1 MKFAVSGLGYFG
13 SSIVLDRLR
22 FYWFFHKRRFAEA
35 LAYCSST
42 NLGISSFEHH
52 ALYRLCLFRSAAAVQ
67 PSMRNW
73 RSLVAAIVSLA
84 ACGRTEE
91 AAALLGNSRVRRCL
105 EQYRPMLADALV
117 PFAPDLAGGLLSDD
131 APLALQVAISLRL
144 GERARALDLLKA
156 AMVSGNVSPE
166 LHLYS
171 SNAESLSP
179 AAQLANMNTFL
190 AAHGVSPLALCYQ
203 DQALGAMN
211 LKSDGAMPPVHGPLV
226 SILMTA
232 FRSAERIASAIDSLL
247 GQTYQNLEVI
257 VIDDASDDATEAV
270 VKAIAARDD
279 RIRYIQLPVN
289 VGTYVAKSIGLR
301 QARGEFVSCHDSD
314 DWAHP
319 QKISFQMQPLL
330 EDASVVF
337 TTSNWVRV
345 QDDGTFYAR
354 PVHPLMRINPASP
367 LFRKSVVLEQAGVW
381 DWVRTGADSEFLAR
395 LKLVFGRRGMRRI
408 QKPLTF
414 GAHRPDSLM
423 TAAGTG
429 YNQHGVSPTRLDY
442 WEAWGHWHIE
452 VLRRGGPPKMPIDML
467 SERLF
472 EAPDAIRV
480 SRSAIAQCLAEV
492 G

>member
-1 MKFAVSGLGYFG
+1 M
-13 SSIVLDRLR
+13 LDRLR
-22 FYWFFHKRRFAEA
+22 FYWFFDKQRFAEA
-35 LAYCSST
+35 LACCSRGRC
-42 NLGISSFEHH
+42 GISAFEHH
-52 ALYRLCLFRSAAAVQ
+52 ALYRLSLFRSAAAVQ

-73 RSLVAAIVSLA
+73 RSLVAAVVSLA
-84 ACGRTEE
+84 ACGRTNE
-91 AAALLGNSRVRRCL
+91 ASALLGSVHVQQCL
-105 EQYRPMLADALV
+105 NPHRAMLAGALV
-117 PFAPDLAGGLLSDD
+117 PFAPNLAGGLLSED
-131 APLALQVAISLRL
+131 APLTLQVAISLRL

-156 AMVSGNVSPE
+156 AMVSESTSPE
-166 LHLYS
+166 LHLYAN
-171 SNAESLSP
+171 NAESLLP
-179 AAQLANMNTFL
+179 AAQLANMNAFL
-190 AAHGVSPLALCYQ
+190 AAHGVSPLALCNQ
-203 DQALGAMN
+203 DQAPGAMN
-211 LKSDGAMPPVHGPLV
+211 LKPDGSMPPVHGPLV

-247 GQTYQNLEVI
+247 GQTYQDIELI

-270 VKAIAARDD
+270 VKAIAARDN
-279 RIRYIQLPVN
+279 RVRYIRLPVN

-301 QARGEFVSCHDSD
+301 QAQGEFVSCHDSD

-319 QKISFQMQPLL
+319 QKIAFQMQPLL
-330 EDASVVF
+330 ADASVVF
-337 TTSNWVRV
+337 TTSNWVRI
-345 QDDGTFYAR
+345 QDDGVFYAR
-354 PVHPLMRINPASP
+354 PVHPLLRINPASP
-367 LFRKSVVLEQAGVW
+367 LFRKSVVLERAGAW

-414 GAHRPDSLM
+414 GAHRLDSLM

-452 VLRRGGPPKMPIDML
+452 ALRRGGPPKMPMDML

-480 SRSAIAQCLAEV
+480 SRSSIAQCLAEV

>member
-1 MKFAVSGLGYFG
+1 MLGLF
-13 SSIVLDRLR
+13 R
-22 FYWFFHKRRFAEA
+22 FYWHFDKHRYAEA
-35 LAYCSST
+35 LAC
-42 NLGISSFEHH
+42 LGRKPLGRNPFEHQ
-52 ALYRLCLFRSAAAVQ
+52 ALYRLGLYRSAAEIT
-67 PSMRNW
+67 PSRHHW
-73 RSLVAAIVSLA
+73 RGLVAAVVSLA
-84 ACGRTEE
+84 ACGRIGD
-91 AAALLGNSRVRRCL
+91 AACLLGESKSLQSL
-105 EQYRPMLADALV
+105 EPHRATLADALV
-117 PFAPDLAGGLLSDD
+117 QFAPDLARGLLPDN
-131 APLALQVAISLRL
+131 APLTLKVAISLRL
-144 GERARALDLLKA
+144 GERALALDLLKA
-156 AMVSGNVSPE
+156 ALVRGNASPE

-171 SNAESLSP
+171 SNAEHLLP
-179 AAQLANMNTFL
+179 AGQLANMNAFL
-190 AAHGVSPLALCYQ
+190 AAHGVSPLALCNQ
-203 DQALGAMN
+203 DQATGAMN
-211 LKSDGAMPPVHGPLV
+211 LKLDGAMPPVHGPLV

-279 RIRYIQLPVN
+279 RVRYIRLPVN

-301 QARGEFVSCHDSD
+301 QAQGEFVSCHDSD

-319 QKISFQMQPLL
+319 QKVAFQMQPLL
-330 EDASVVF
+330 EDSSVVF
-337 TTSNWVRV
+337 TTSNWVRI
-345 QDDGTFYAR
+345 QDDGVYYAR

-367 LFRKSVVLEQAGVW
+367 LFRKSVVLNQAGAW

-395 LKLVFGRRGMRRI
+395 LKLVFGRKGMRRI

-442 WEAWGHWHIE
+442 WEAWGHWHIDA
-452 VLRRGGPPKMPIDML
+452 LRRGAPPKMPMDML

-472 EAPDAIRV
+472 DAPEAIRV